1 MSSKTAQNL
10 TIKRNAGSS
19 SLPWSIAG
27 RLTRLYMMSAFIML
41 LLSAGFLYWVLRN
54 NLARADHQFVADKIQ
69 VLRMIL
75 RARPDDPAALEEEV
89 TWEGATRQFTKYY
102 ARVLDERKHTL
113 TETPG
118 MSDII
123 TPSVFPAPI
132 ELTAVPETGVKWRS
146 HLDRSYF
153 LLAAWAEVGHASGTR
168 RLLQV
173 ALDVS
178 EDDAVIADY
187 RRKLALVLVLGVLGS
202 AGAGIAVA
210 RQGMRPLEA
219 ITQAAQRITA
229 TQLHER
235 LDPVR
240 WPKELTALATAFDAM
255 LARLADAFARMSQ
268 FSADLA
274 HELRTPLNNL
284 MGEAE
289 VALSRARAS
298 DEYRQV
304 LESSLEE
311 YARLSHM
318 IDNLLF
324 LARVDSPEVQ
334 LERSLV
340 EALKEIETV
349 REFHEAMAEEQG
361 IEVTCHGNALVYADP
376 MLLRRAVSNLLSN
389 ALQYT
394 PRGGQ
399 VTVSVKTFA
408 DHAVAVSVSDTG
420 CGIDAEHLPR
430 IFDRLYRA
438 DRARSQHPQGTGLG
452 LAIVQSIMHIHHG
465 TVTIHSEPGKGST
478 AILRFPPPPNAP
490 R

>member
-1 MSSKTAQNL
+1 
-10 TIKRNAGSS
+10 
-19 SLPWSIAG
+19 
-27 RLTRLYMMSAFIML
+27 ML
-41 LLSAGFLYWVLRN
+41 LLSAGVLYWVLRN
-54 NLARADHQFVADKIQ
+54 NLERADRQFLADKIQ

-75 RARPDDPAALEEEV
+75 EARPDDPDALEEEV

-102 ARVLDERKHTL
+102 ARVLDERQDTL
-113 TETPG
+113 TETLG
-118 MSDII
+118 MSEII
-123 TPSVFPAPI
+123 SPSSFPAPI
-132 ELTAVPETGVKWRS
+132 EATAVPEAGVKWRS
-146 HLDRSYF
+146 RQGQSYF
-153 LLAAWAEVGHASGTR
+153 LLAAWAEVGHASGPR

-178 EDDAVIADY
+178 EDDAVLADY
-187 RRKLALVLVLGVLGS
+187 RRKLALVLMVGVVAS
-202 AGAGIAVA
+202 AGAGVVVA
-210 RQGMRPLEA
+210 RHGMRPLEA

-235 LDPVR
+235 LDPAQ
-240 WPKELTALATAFDAM
+240 WPKELTALATAFDEM

-289 VALSRARAS
+289 VALSRARTA

-311 YARLSHM
+311 YARLSRM
-318 IDNLLF
+318 IDSLLF
-324 LARVDSPEVQ
+324 LARADSPEVR
-334 LERSLV
+334 LTRSLV
-340 EALKEIETV
+340 DALKELEAV

-361 IEVTCHGNALVYADP
+361 VAVTCHGNALVYADP
-376 MLLRRAVSNLLSN
+376 MLLRRALSNLLSN

-399 VTVSVKTFA
+399 VAMSVQTCA
-408 DHAVAVSVSDTG
+408 DHSVAVSVRDTG
-420 CGIDAEHLPR
+420 CGIDPDHLPR
-430 IFDRLYRA
+430 IFDRFYRA

-452 LAIVQSIMHIHHG
+452 LAIVQSIMHLHNG
-465 TVTIHSEPGKGST
+465 TVALQSDPGKGT
-478 AILRFPPPPNAP
+478 IVTLGFPPSS
-490 R
+490 